1 MASSRE
7 NRIFVLGAGFIGKP
21 LAINLKEL
29 NYDVA
34 VSIRNPENNTAFTE
48 QGIAVHNF
56 QVGESQVP
64 IFNEI
69 RTLVI
74 AYPIGSRRMNPGAH
88 LEQEQWIAEHFPEN
102 QLKQVILT
110 SSTSVYPDGIG
121 EVNQNCVAR
130 PNDHGK
136 IQLEYEEALREIYG
150 SKMTVLR
157 MAGLLGKNRH
167 PGRFLAGKTDIPN
180 PQSPVN
186 MVHQGDVVRF
196 IVELITREISPDVVN
211 LCHDNHPV
219 RQIYFRSAS
228 KALGL
233 EAPTFSTQQI
243 SNPKLVNNALSKS
256 LFGFE
261 YEFPVDL
268 F

>member
-1 MASSRE
+1 MGLKSE
-7 NRIFVLGAGFIGKP
+7 QKIFVLGAGFIGKP
-21 LAINLKEL
+21 LAIDLKSHGFE
-29 NYDVA
+29 VA
-34 VSIRNPENNTAFTE
+34 VSIRKAENNSIFEA

-56 QVGESQVP
+56 QVGDPKVT

-69 RTLVI
+69 HTLVI
-74 AYPIGSRRMNPGAH
+74 AYPIGSRKMNSGEH
-88 LEQEQWIAEHFPEN
+88 LKQAQWIAEHFPEN

-121 EVNQNCVAR
+121 EVDENCQVR
-130 PNDHGK
+130 PSDYGL
-136 IQLEYEEALREIYG
+136 IQLEYEEALRGFYG
-150 SKMTVLR
+150 AKLVVLR
-157 MAGLLGKNRH
+157 LAGLLGKNRH
-167 PGRFLAGKTDIPN
+167 PGRFLAGKTDVPN

-196 IVELITREISPDVVN
+196 ISALIQLNTSPRIIN
-211 LCHDNHPV
+211 LCQDNHPT
-219 RQIYFRSAS
+219 RKMYFRAAS

-233 EAPTFSTQQI
+233 EAPTFSQQQI
-243 SNPKLVNNALSKS
+243 SNPKVVNNALSKS
-256 LFGFE
+256 LFDFE

>member
-29 NYDVA
+29 DYDVL

-56 QVGESQVP
+56 QVGDLQVP

-69 RTLVI
+69 QTLVI
-74 AYPIGSRRMNPGAH
+74 AYPIGSRKMQPGEH
-88 LEQEQWIAEHFPEN
+88 LKQAQWIAQHFPEN

-121 EVNQNCVAR
+121 EVDENCMVR
-130 PNDHGK
+130 PNDHGL

-157 MAGLLGKNRH
+157 LAGLLGKNRH
-167 PGRFLAGKTDIPN
+167 PGRFLAGKVDVPN

-186 MVHQGDVVRF
+186 MAHQGDVVRF
-196 IVELITREISPDVVN
+196 IVELISRKISSDVVN
-211 LCHDNHPV
+211 LCHDNHPM
-219 RQIYFRSAS
+219 RQVYFRSAS
-228 KALGL
+228 LALGL
-233 EAPTFSTQQI
+233 EPPTFSQQQI
-243 SNPKLVNNALSKS
+243 SNPKVVNNALSKS

-261 YEFPVDL
+261 YEFPLDL